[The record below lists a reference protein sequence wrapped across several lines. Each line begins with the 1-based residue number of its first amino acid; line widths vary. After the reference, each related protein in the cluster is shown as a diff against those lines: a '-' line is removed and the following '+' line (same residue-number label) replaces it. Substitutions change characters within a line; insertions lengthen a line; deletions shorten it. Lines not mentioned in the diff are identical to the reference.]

1 MQPHGYADAHLVGPD
16 RGGDEFSAPTLR
28 SLSVAC
34 SGLLTSSRNALGDG
48 YATVTLAS
56 HHGRSPA
63 PMMKDGAVPADRMRA
78 PTRCRCGA
86 LCRPYSR

>member
-1 MQPHGYADAHLVGPD
+1 MS
-16 RGGDEFSAPTLR
+16 SARSSASTPR
-28 SLSVAC
+28 SLGVAH

-63 PMMKDGAVPADRMRA
+63 PMIKDGAVPADRVRA

-86 LCRPYSR
+86 VCRPYSR

>member
-1 MQPHGYADAHLVGPD
+1 MRTSSD
-16 RGGDEFSAPTLR
+16 RTEVAMSSARSSAPTLR
-28 SLSVAC
+28 SLSVAYA
-34 SGLLTSSRNALGDG
+34 GLLTSSRNALGDG

-56 HHGRSPA
+56 HHGRSRA